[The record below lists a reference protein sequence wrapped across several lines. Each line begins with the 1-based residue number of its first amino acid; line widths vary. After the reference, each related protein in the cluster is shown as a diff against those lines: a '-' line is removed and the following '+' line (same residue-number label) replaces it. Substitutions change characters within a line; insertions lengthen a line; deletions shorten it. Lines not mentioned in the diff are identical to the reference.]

1 MTIRECYDE
10 LGLDF
15 DAVLSRLVNEKL
27 VQKFALKF
35 LDDPSFQNLKDALDS
50 KDVETAFRAAHTLKG
65 VCLNLGFDN
74 LYPSSKDLT
83 ELLRAGS
90 MDGYEDLFAE
100 VEKEYN
106 RICEALRKV
115 AREKLKGCRILV
127 RSPFLSCHAS
137 EGSCQWQVL

>member
-65 VCLNLGFDN
+65 VCLN
-74 LYPSSKDLT
+74 
-83 ELLRAGS
+83 
-90 MDGYEDLFAE
+90 
-100 VEKEYN
+100 
-106 RICEALRKV
+106 I
-115 AREKLKGCRILV
+115 
-127 RSPFLSCHAS
+127 
-137 EGSCQWQVL
+137 

>member
-1 MTIRECYDE
+1 MTIRECYGE

-65 VCLNLGFDN
+65 VCQNLSFTS
-74 LYPSSKDLT
+74 LYEPSQT
-83 ELLRAGS
+83 
-90 MDGYEDLFAE
+90 
-100 VEKEYN
+100 
-106 RICEALRKV
+106 ITEALRGGKKPGADEMLGSV
-115 AREKLKGCRILV
+115 TEAYERTTAAIREYQAEK
-127 RSPFLSCHAS
+127 
-137 EGSCQWQVL
+137 

>member
-1 MTIRECYDE
+1 MTIRECYGE

-65 VCLNLGFDN
+65 VCLNLGFDR
-74 LYPSSKDLT
+74 LYEVSAELT
-83 ELLRAGS
+83 EKLRGRDTS
-90 MDGYEDLFAE
+90 GTEEMFKK
-100 VEKEYN
+100 VETQY
-106 RICEALRKV
+106 
-115 AREKLKGCRILV
+115 RILTDAI
-127 RSPFLSCHAS
+127 R
-137 EGSCQWQVL
+137 EMEQ

>member
-1 MTIRECYDE
+1 MTVRESYEKIGSNFDE
-10 LGLDF
+10 VLRRLGSE
-15 DAVLSRLVNEKL
+15 ALVKR
-27 VQKFALKF
+27 FALKF
-35 LDDPSFQNLKDALDS
+35 LNDTSFQDLKDALVK
-50 KDVETAFRAAHTLKG
+50 KDGETAFRAAHTLKG

-115 AREKLKGCRILV
+115 A
-127 RSPFLSCHAS
+127 
-137 EGSCQWQVL
+137 

>member
-65 VCLNLGFDN
+65 VCLNLGFDR
-74 LYPSSKDLT
+74 LYEVSAELT
-83 ELLRAGS
+83 EKLRGRDMS
-90 MDGYEDLFAE
+90 GTEELFKK
-100 VEKEYN
+100 VETQY
-106 RICEALRKV
+106 
-115 AREKLKGCRILV
+115 RILTDAI
-127 RSPFLSCHAS
+127 R
-137 EGSCQWQVL
+137 EMEQ

>member
-1 MTIRECYDE
+1 MATPVVAGAVCLLLSGHPELTNVEVKMRLRRSGDD
-10 LGLDF
+10 LGLPMEQQGWGRIN
-15 DAVLSRLVNEKL
+15 L
-27 VQKFALKF
+27 LKF

-90 MDGYEDLFAE
+90 MDGYEDLFVE

-106 RICEALRKV
+106 RTCEALRKV
-115 AREKLKGCRILV
+115 A
-127 RSPFLSCHAS
+127 
-137 EGSCQWQVL
+137 

>member
-15 DAVLSRLVNEKL
+15 DAVLSRLVNE
-27 VQKFALKF
+27 KFALKF

-90 MDGYEDLFAE
+90 MDGYEDLFVE

-106 RICEALRKV
+106 RTCEALRKV
-115 AREKLKGCRILV
+115 A
-127 RSPFLSCHAS
+127 
-137 EGSCQWQVL
+137 

>member
-15 DAVLSRLVNEKL
+15 NAVLSRLVNEKL

-65 VCLNLGFDN
+65 VCLNLGFDR
-74 LYPSSKDLT
+74 LYEVSAELT
-83 ELLRAGS
+83 EKLRGRDTS
-90 MDGYEDLFAE
+90 GTEEMFKK
-100 VEKEYN
+100 VETQY
-106 RICEALRKV
+106 
-115 AREKLKGCRILV
+115 RILTDAI
-127 RSPFLSCHAS
+127 R
-137 EGSCQWQVL
+137 EMEQ